1 MYKLSCDICCYKL
14 IAVSSIGFTRFTI
27 INVIEGKGMSFSR
40 YPAERLQIESIAS
53 RLNKRE
59 AMVRDRIMA
68 ALITKGRPVGLSE
81 LAAEGLSL
89 PDMSTIITKLEEK
102 RAIVRDEDE
111 NICFAYPVSAL
122 PTVHRVSMA
131 NGHVFHAMC
140 AVDAM
145 GAAFTFRQD
154 VRISSRCS
162 ECRHPVEVDIRDG
175 RLEFFSPPELHVL
188 HVDLNRND
196 NWAGNC

>member
-1 MYKLSCDICCYKL
+1 
-14 IAVSSIGFTRFTI
+14 
-27 INVIEGKGMSFSR
+27 MSFSN
-40 YPAERLQIESIAS
+40 YPAERLRIESIAS
-53 RLNKRE
+53 RLNERE
-59 AMVRDRIMA
+59 AMVRDRLMD
-68 ALITKGRPVGLSE
+68 ALINKRRPVGLSE
-81 LAAEGLSL
+81 LTAEGLIL
-89 PDMSTIITKLEEK
+89 PELSKVIKKLEDK

-122 PTVHRVSMA
+122 PTVHRVTLA
-131 NGHVFHAMC
+131 DRRVFHAMC

-162 ECRHPVEVDIRDG
+162 ECRHPVEVEIRDG
-175 RLEFFSPPELHVL
+175 RLSAFSPPELHVL

>member
-1 MYKLSCDICCYKL
+1 
-14 IAVSSIGFTRFTI
+14 
-27 INVIEGKGMSFSR
+27 MSFSS
-40 YPAERLQIESIAS
+40 YPEERLRIESIAS
-53 RLNKRE
+53 RLNERE
-59 AMVRDRIMA
+59 IMVRDRLMT

-81 LAAEGLSL
+81 LAAEGLSF
-89 PDMSTIITKLEEK
+89 PDLSIITKKLEKK

-122 PTVHRVSMA
+122 PTVHRVTLA
-131 NGHVFHAMC
+131 DGRVFHAMC

-154 VRISSRCS
+154 VWIASSCS
-162 ECRHPVEVDIRDG
+162 ECRQSVAVEIRDRG
-175 RLEFFSPPELHVL
+175 LASFFPSELHVL